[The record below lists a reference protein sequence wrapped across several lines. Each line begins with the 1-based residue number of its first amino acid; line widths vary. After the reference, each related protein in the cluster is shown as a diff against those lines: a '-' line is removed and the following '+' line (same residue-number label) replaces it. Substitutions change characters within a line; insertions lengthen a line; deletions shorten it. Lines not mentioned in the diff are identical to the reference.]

1 MGGESSLTV
10 RAMFATTL
18 ETHGCR
24 VPPRHA
30 VSVQRGECQQI
41 TAIMVWKRQDWQSL
55 GKSMANREWRTS
67 YANHLVKMLK
77 GEEPSAFAMVPHH
90 AQGKGHTLEY
100 LVEYALAYGRLPGRS
115 QTWSNVLVPKSGVV
129 VDEAELDV
137 LMLHERGVFVF
148 ESKNYS
154 GWIFG
159 SERQRMWT
167 QSLNK
172 ATKTRFYNPILQN
185 ATHVRA
191 LSERLV
197 VPEEH
202 FVSYIVFSNRCELKK
217 VPSGGGGYRICHRD
231 DLLRLVREDLGRR
244 PVCFNGLQYSTIA
257 ERIEELAIASTDLAK
272 EFHRQDVQM
281 ATSGSVCPRCGAKLV
296 HRNGRHGA
304 FMGCSNYPRCRFTRS
319 VTQGDGGE

>member
-1 MGGESSLTV
+1 MSN
-10 RAMFATTL
+10 
-18 ETHGCR
+18 
-24 VPPRHA
+24 
-30 VSVQRGECQQI
+30 
-41 TAIMVWKRQDWQSL
+41 K
-55 GKSMANREWRTS
+55 EWRTS
-67 YANHLVKMLK
+67 YANHLVKMLR
-77 GEEPSAFAMVPHH
+77 GEEPNVFSMAPHH

-100 LVEYALAYGRLPGRS
+100 LVEYALAHGKLPGRS
-115 QTWSNVLVPKSGVV
+115 QTWSNVLVPKNGAV

-185 ATHVRA
+185 AAHIRA

-217 VPSGGGGYRICHRD
+217 VPLEGTGYRVCHRD
-231 DLLRLVREDLGRR
+231 DLLRIVRNDLNSRS
-244 PVCFNGLQYSTIA
+244 VCFNGLQYRTIA
-257 ERIEELAIASTDLAK
+257 ERIEGLADASTDQAREYHK
-272 EFHRQDVQM
+272 QDVRI
-281 ATSGSVCPRCGAKLV
+281 ANTGNVCPRCGAELV
-296 HRNGRHGA
+296 RRNGKYGE
-304 FMGCSNYPRCRFTRS
+304 FLGCSAYPRCRFTRA
-319 VTQGDGGE
+319 V